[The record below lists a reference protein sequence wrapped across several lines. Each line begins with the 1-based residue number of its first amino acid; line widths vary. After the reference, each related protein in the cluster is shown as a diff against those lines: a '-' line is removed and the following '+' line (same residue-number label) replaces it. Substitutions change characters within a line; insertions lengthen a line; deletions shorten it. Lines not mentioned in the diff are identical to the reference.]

1 MSIFSHCYERSENYP
16 SRYLST
22 GVIRLLVVM
31 ITTLI
36 STAQFSSFRYVLG
49 RAHASQNVNVAPLSH
64 MYVFARVNRN
74 SNLED
79 IS

>member
-1 MSIFSHCYERSENYP
+1 
-16 SRYLST
+16 
-22 GVIRLLVVM
+22 M